1 MYCKQIA
8 CIHMTYN
15 VYKSATPLCV
25 TRPKSREKWPGS
37 RHAGL
42 GARSA
47 RPAPF
52 ISRLHSFDFYNSIVS
67 IQKMYK
73 NLLRGACNSCANFR
87 QADLA
92 RELHT
97 TALIVL
103 RAHLIYQSPCPPSE
117 LTSRLFKETAHS
129 NHMAILEPVD
139 RGPAPRTRGPGP
151 EHGSSLELSWVI

>member
-1 MYCKQIA
+1 MFTNLLHPYA
-8 CIHMTYN
+8 SRAPSP
-15 VYKSATPLCV
+15 VKSGPGLGTQVSA
-25 TRPKSREKWPGS
+25 RGS
-37 RHAGL
+37 RSSVCSSRA
-42 GARSA
+42 
-47 RPAPF
+47 F
-52 ISRLHSFDFYNSIVS
+52 ISRLHSFEIYNSIVS

-73 NLLRGACNSCANFR
+73 NLLRDACNSCANPG

-129 NHMAILEPVD
+129 NHMAFLEPVD
-139 RGPAPRTRGPGP
+139 RGPAPRTRGSGDS
-151 EHGSSLELSWVI
+151 GRQFIGA